1 MERKVLRTWVI
12 ILLIIGLILS
22 IFGYWGLEELSK
34 YEHSIPLGS
43 EEEIDILFAGFILLG
58 IRMLGIIFLISGG
71 ILLLCHFF
79 QNHNSNDN

>member
-1 MERKVLRTWVI
+1 MERKILRTWII
-12 ILLIIGLILS
+12 ILLVIGLILS
-22 IFGYWGLEELSK
+22 VFGFWASGELSR
-34 YEHSIPLGS
+34 YEHSLPMGA
-43 EEEIDILFAGFILLG
+43 EEKMEILAGGFIVLG